1 MTKFKFNTE
10 TLQESLANIEVAKME
25 GSKDTN
31 NDFVAIKP
39 SVQKINGKEGQYIK
53 FSACNQGMQVDSF
66 ASCESESGKLEEAN
80 TCFVPRRFIDACKCI
95 IEETITLVFEET
107 SVSLLDAHGNKVP
120 FPVLNPENHI
130 LTVPDVAEC
139 PDNHPLS
146 KSVSFYVGLQ
156 TETLSDGLSTF
167 GAIAGVKK
175 LGEYTLDGI
184 GCSIDPE
191 AESLILMSSNGHV
204 FRKGSVNYL
213 KFNNYMDE
221 DINFIIPQDV
231 SAFIRVADRYE
242 DSSVSIKVIGALLVV
257 MINTT
262 IAYFRLKQ
270 ESYVPA
276 STFDSILGGET
287 MASCKVDSNE
297 FLTKLKLM
305 EVSASSDELVGNLLG
320 VELEIKGN
328 SMCLKN
334 PKSPKTKISVKA
346 EDCSGEE
353 TIFINGTELGK
364 LVPKEETLKF
374 DICSVGKGGKAL
386 KVNGYHVMLPLS
398 NN

>member
-1 MTKFKFNTE
+1 
-10 TLQESLANIEVAKME
+10 ME

-39 SVQKINGKEGQYIK
+39 SVQEIDKKKMQFMK

-66 ASCESESGKLEEAN
+66 ANCEADTGELEEAN

-95 IEETITLVFEET
+95 IEDTITLVFEET
-107 SVSLLDAHGNKVP
+107 TVSLLDVHGNKVP
-120 FPVLNPENHI
+120 FPVLNPENYI
-130 LTVPDVAEC
+130 LTVPDVSES
-139 PDNHPLS
+139 PDDHPLD
-146 KSVSFYVGLQ
+146 KPDVFFVGLK
-156 TETLSDGLSTF
+156 TDTLSDGLSKF

-175 LGEYTLDGI
+175 MGDYTLEGV
-184 GCSIDPE
+184 GCSIDPKIE
-191 AESLILMSSNGHV
+191 ALILMSSNGHV
-204 FRKGSVNYL
+204 FRKGSVNYI
-213 KFNNYMDE
+213 KFANYTNK

-231 SAFIRVADRYE
+231 SNFLRVANCYE
-242 DSSVSIKVIGALLVV
+242 DSSVSIKVVGALLVV
-257 MINTT
+257 ILNTT

-334 PKSPKTKISVKA
+334 PKSPKTKISVTA
-346 EDCSGEE
+346 EHCSGEE